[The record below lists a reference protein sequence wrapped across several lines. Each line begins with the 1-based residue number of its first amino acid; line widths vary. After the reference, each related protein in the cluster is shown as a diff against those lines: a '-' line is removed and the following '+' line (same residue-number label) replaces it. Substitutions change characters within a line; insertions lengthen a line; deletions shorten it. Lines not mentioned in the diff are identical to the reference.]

1 MIRILNAEPLDYSPE
16 ARAVLQGLGEVTEK
30 TLDRSALL
38 AEVPHYDVLI
48 VRLAH
53 QVDREVLDAG
63 CRLRAVVSATTGRDH
78 IDLDHAAARGVAVLT
93 LTGESAFMETVT
105 ASAEHTWA
113 LLLALTR
120 RVPGACAAVRAG
132 EWERDHF
139 RGHDLSGR
147 RLGIVGLGRVGRKV
161 AAYGHAFGMTVA
173 AYDPSPAAV
182 AADVTRAASLDELLR
197 VSHVVSLHVPLDRS
211 TTRMIGARELG
222 RLPRGALLVNTAR
235 GEVIDEDAL
244 VAALESGHL
253 AGAALDVMGHERDP
267 ERRAASPL
275 LAYAR
280 RRDNLLVTPHIA
292 GATWESMHKT
302 EVFMATKLRRFLEGA

>member
-1 MIRILNAEPLDYSPE
+1 MIRILNAEPLDYSPA

-30 TLDRSALL
+30 ALDRSALL
-38 AEVPHYDVLI
+38 AEIPHYDVLI

-63 CRLRAVVSATTGRDH
+63 RRLRAVVSATTGRDH
-78 IDLDHAAARGVAVLT
+78 IDLDHAAARGIAVLT
-93 LTGESAFMETVT
+93 LTGETAFMDTIT

-120 RVPGACAAVRAG
+120 RIPGACAAVRAG

-139 RGHDLSGR
+139 RGHDLSDR

-161 AAYGHAFGMTVA
+161 AAYARAFGMTVA
-173 AYDPSPAAV
+173 AHDPSPAAAAPDV
-182 AADVTRAASLDELLR
+182 ARRESLDALLR
-197 VSHVVSLHVPLDRS
+197 ESDVLSLHVPLDRS

-222 RLPRGALLVNTAR
+222 LLPAGALLVNTAR
-235 GEVIDEDAL
+235 GEVVDEEAL
-244 VAALESGHL
+244 VAALEGGRL
-253 AGAALDVMGHERDP
+253 AGAAVDVLCHEREP

-292 GATWESMHKT
+292 GATWESMHRT
-302 EVFMATKLRRFLEGA
+302 ELFMATKLRRFLERA